1 MARQLDANSAKLPSG
16 RDKTA
21 VKKPIR
27 IYYVPLAIKD
37 INKRD
42 NLAWS
47 AIFGA
52 QSASKILGSLSRHLK
67 PHRFYICWPY
77 GYVNPR
83 LAREYRKK
91 IIESDIVLTHDG
103 MNVKDNAHLSFTL
116 TELQIK
122 KMVEESITTSSGL
135 WAPDRE
141 KRLSIEERYS
151 YRRFDLKKV
160 FEGLDFKDY
169 IKINIEEYYS
179 LSSWE
184 DYRAF
189 LASDTKVAKP
199 KILKYSEWNQIGVD
213 DE

>member
-1 MARQLDANSAKLPSG
+1 M
-16 RDKTA
+16 
-21 VKKPIR
+21 
-27 IYYVPLAIKD
+27 
-37 INKRD
+37 
-42 NLAWS
+42 
-47 AIFGA
+47 
-52 QSASKILGSLSRHLK
+52 
-67 PHRFYICWPY
+67 
-77 GYVNPR
+77 
-83 LAREYRKK
+83 
-91 IIESDIVLTHDG
+91 
-103 MNVKDNAHLSFTL
+103 
-116 TELQIK
+116 
-122 KMVEESITTSSGL
+122 

-189 LASDTKVAKP
+189 LASDTKVTKP